1 MWWAFVNNYIP
12 AFSSVVFLWTQ
23 EHIEWSLNISFF
35 LLQVNS
41 PFFELSI
48 TALSMLT
55 PALLGYSGDGKH
67 PDDVE
72 GNTGQYLAF

>member
-1 MWWAFVNNYIP
+1 MILEHFV
-12 AFSSVVFLWTQ
+12 
-23 EHIEWSLNISFF
+23 
-35 LLQVNS
+35 LLVTGQFTS
-41 PFFELSI
+41 FFELSI

-72 GNTGQYLAF
+72 GNTGQHLAF

>member
-1 MWWAFVNNYIP
+1 MDSGAHRMILEHFV
-12 AFSSVVFLWTQ
+12 
-23 EHIEWSLNISFF
+23 
-35 LLQVNS
+35 LLVTGQFTS
-41 PFFELSI
+41 FFELSI